1 MKYKFLSIF
10 ATMKRLIAISLLG
23 LLLYN
28 SFGYYLLFAYQR
40 QEAREMALVNM
51 PESLFDVVKVKVA
64 LYTSVADTDFEQV
77 NEEMTV
83 GNRTYQIVKKR
94 IKNDTAE
101 LYYFR
106 DFHQEALR
114 KTLND
119 IVLSQT
125 QDDQPGHNQ
134 PFKHLLK
141 SFIKDYIYDEVFT
154 FSLNP
159 STETT
164 FVAAALNAA
173 YPSFSTADF
182 HALHAPPP
190 EPIA

>member
-1 MKYKFLSIF
+1 
-10 ATMKRLIAISLLG
+10 MKRLIAISLLG

-40 QEAREMALVNM
+40 QEARELALMQM
-51 PESLFDVVKVKVA
+51 PESLFDVIKIKVA
-64 LYTSVADTDFEQV
+64 LYTSVADTDFENV
-77 NEEMTV
+77 HEEMTV
-83 GNRTYQIVKKR
+83 GDRTYQIVKKR

-141 SFIKDYIYDEVFT
+141 SFIKDYIYDEVFAFT
-154 FSLNP
+154 INPTDQTAFEGTSLNACCP
-159 STETT
+159 T
-164 FVAAALNAA
+164 FKTSAFL
-173 YPSFSTADF
+173 T
-182 HALHAPPP
+182 LHAPPP
-190 EPIA
+190 EPMA

>member
-1 MKYKFLSIF
+1 
-10 ATMKRLIAISLLG
+10 MKRLIAISLLG

-40 QEAREMALVNM
+40 QEAREMALVTM
-51 PESLFDVVKVKVA
+51 PESLFDVIKIKVA
-64 LYTSVADTDFEQV
+64 LYTSVADTDFENV
-77 NEEMTV
+77 DEEMTV
-83 GNRTYQIVKKR
+83 GDRTYQIVKKR

-106 DFHQEALR
+106 DFHQEALQ

-125 QDDQPGHNQ
+125 QDDNPGHNQ

-154 FSLNP
+154 FSIP
-159 STETT
+159 SNQQVVGE
-164 FVAAALNAA
+164 VAQLNACCPTFKTSA
-173 YPSFSTADF
+173 FLT
-182 HALHAPPP
+182 LHAPPP
-190 EPIA
+190 EPMV

>member
-40 QEAREMALVNM
+40 QEAREMALINM

-83 GNRTYQIVKKR
+83 GDRTYQIVKKR

-134 PFKHLLK
+134 PLKHLLK
-141 SFIKDYIYDEVFT
+141 SFIKDYIYDEIFT
-154 FSLNP
+154 FSLHP
-159 STETT
+159 STQTT
-164 FVAAALNAA
+164 FVTAALNAS

-182 HALHAPPP
+182 QSLHAPPP